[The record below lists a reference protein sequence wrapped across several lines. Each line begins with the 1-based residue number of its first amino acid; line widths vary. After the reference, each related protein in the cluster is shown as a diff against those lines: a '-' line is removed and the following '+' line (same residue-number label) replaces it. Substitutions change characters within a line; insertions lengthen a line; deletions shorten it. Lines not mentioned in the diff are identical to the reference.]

1 MELIEIFTRYIFGTD
16 VFDKLVKENAGFFTK
31 NRRSWTQQETAKRIK
46 EIITSNFSEYTDGTT
61 DEQITIKEIFT
72 DIPYFGVACAIY
84 PELYNRTLI
93 YRTGQGDLVI
103 DVNAELDADYDNTE
117 TEFYENNLLNYK

>member
-1 MELIEIFTRYIFGTD
+1 MELIEIFTRYIFGTG
-16 VFDKLVKENAGFFTK
+16 VFDILVKENADFFTR

-46 EIITSNFSEYTDGTT
+46 EIITTNFAEYTDGTT
-61 DEQITIKEIFT
+61 DEQITLKEIFT
-72 DIPYFGVACAIY
+72 DIPYFGIACAIY

-103 DVNAELDADYDNTE
+103 DVNSELNTEYEETE
-117 TEFYENNLLNYK
+117 TEFFENSLLNYK